1 MLLANMAK
9 SDSFSRL
16 CTLKRSVVPKLS
28 ASLLALD
35 QLIDL
40 FNRGADAHY
49 NTAANFDYLAYLFA
63 DLAKVSLSFPHGQ
76 PSANC
81 LSPQHP
87 QITTHLLTP
96 TPHDP
101 SLPPLTAF
109 LPFTTHSSHIRRLGV
124 SSLLKN
130 IALSHSSPRFLLQPP
145 LSVLPQLLLP
155 LCGPDPSFT
164 EVETEELLAE
174 LQFLGPEHRR
184 EEDIKI
190 IRNHLETLFLIV
202 TKGGEMGK
210 NTIKEAGAY
219 VIIRELHLEVE
230 DEAVREVCERVVQVL
245 MGDEVDGED
254 TQNRQRRLGAASGG
268 SMVTQREAEEDD
280 DDQIVEIF

>member
-1 MLLANMAK
+1 
-9 SDSFSRL
+9 
-16 CTLKRSVVPKLS
+16 
-28 ASLLALD
+28 
-35 QLIDL
+35 
-40 FNRGADAHY
+40 
-49 NTAANFDYLAYLFA
+49 
-63 DLAKVSLSFPHGQ
+63 
-76 PSANC
+76 
-81 LSPQHP
+81 
-87 QITTHLLTP
+87 
-96 TPHDP
+96 
-101 SLPPLTAF
+101 
-109 LPFTTHSSHIRRLGV
+109 
-124 SSLLKN
+124 
-130 IALSHSSPRFLLQPP
+130 
-145 LSVLPQLLLP
+145 
-155 LCGPDPSFT
+155 
-164 EVETEELLAE
+164 VETEELLAE

-268 SMVTQREAEEDD
+268 TMVTQREAEEDD